1 MAPVAVC
8 SLVAMVMSPPAIL
21 SPRAVPVPGACVG
34 DGASSGGWLVRLGF
48 LFSLSAAMASVLDS
62 GSGVICG
69 GGSGRRRLLSLRSI
83 VGVGVG
89 GSAGAEGV
97 SVRLVYAYRCKSSW
111 RLLLLVRSG
120 LHAVLEV
127 PDLFS
132 LGERL
137 LGLSSFQVC
146 IDVFGVPN
154 VAKVGFKNFAASLE
168 VSSSSWSLASRRTFI
183 SILVRGCGVERRL
196 RRLAVMAAGCVLQG
210 PDCNFSFLR
219 GVLVSKCCKL
229 LYQ

>member
-1 MAPVAVC
+1 MYNSWAWLKVAEWPKFKRARKTGLQFVPLAQAQSPVHGHQQ
-8 SLVAMVMSPPAIL
+8 
-21 SPRAVPVPGACVG
+21 R
-34 DGASSGGWLVRLGF
+34 RR
-48 LFSLSAAMASVLDS
+48 
-62 GSGVICG
+62 VICG

-97 SVRLVYAYRCKSSW
+97 SVRLVYADRCKSCW

-137 LGLSSFQVC
+137 LGLSTFQVC

-196 RRLAVMAAGCVLQG
+196 RRLAVKAAGCVLQG
-210 PDCNFSFLR
+210 PECNFSFLR